1 MPDFNDIV
9 DIISGVVAQWT
20 PRVLGS
26 FALLIF
32 GWMIAGRMKRLA
44 SKALSASALDDILV
58 PFLAGMIHV
67 TIIVLVSIAAVGVLG
82 VNTASFVAV
91 LGAAGLAVALAFQ
104 ETFSNFAAGVML
116 LTFRPFEVG
125 NYVDVGGTAGTVRE
139 VGIFT
144 CLLTTSDNIQIR
156 VPNSK
161 IFGQTIVNYSV
172 SETRRIDLSIGVGYG
187 DDLGTA
193 IRTCMDVLAADP
205 RVLADPEPVVAVNEL
220 GDSAVQLVVRP
231 WVKRTDYGA
240 TRWDLIRALKENL
253 EAAGCTLPYPQ
264 RDVHLHEVA

>member
-9 DIISGVVAQWT
+9 DIVSGVIAQWT

-26 FALLIF
+26 LALLIS
-32 GWMIAGRMKRLA
+32 GWMIAGHMKRLA
-44 SKALSASALDDILV
+44 RKALSASAIDDILV

-67 TIIVLVSIAAVGVLG
+67 TIIVLVAIAAVGVLG

-104 ETFSNFAAGVML
+104 DTFSNFAAGVML
-116 LTFRPFEVG
+116 LTFRPFDVG
-125 NYVDVGGTAGTVRE
+125 NYVDVGGTAGTVQE

-144 CLLTTSDNIQIR
+144 CLLTTSDNIHIR

-172 SETRRIDLSIGVGYG
+172 SDTRRIDLSVGVGYD

-193 IRTCMDVLAADP
+193 IRTCLDVLAADP
-205 RVLADPEPVVAVNEL
+205 RVLEDPEAIVAVNEL

-231 WVKRTDYGA
+231 WVKRTDYGS

-264 RDVHLHEVA
+264 RDVHLHQVS

>member
-1 MPDFNDIV
+1 MPDFNEVVDIV
-9 DIISGVVAQWT
+9 FEVVAQWT

-26 FALLIF
+26 LLLLIG
-32 GWMIAGRMKRLA
+32 GWLIASRMKRLA
-44 SKALSASALDDILV
+44 TKALSASALDDILV

-67 TIIVLVSIAAVGVLG
+67 TIVVLVAIAAVGVLG

-104 ETFSNFAAGVML
+104 DTFSNFAAGVML
-116 LTFRPFEVG
+116 LTFRPFDVG
-125 NYVDVGGTAGTVRE
+125 DYVDVSGTAGTVRE

-144 CLLTTSDNIQIR
+144 CLLRTSDNVQIR

-172 SETRRIDLSIGVGYG
+172 SDTRRIDLSIEVGYG

-193 IRTCMDVLAADP
+193 IRTCMDVLAADR
-205 RVLADPEPVVAVNEL
+205 RVLDDPEGVVAVNEL
-220 GDSAVQLVVRP
+220 GDSSVQLVVRP
-231 WVKRTDYGA
+231 WVQRTDYGS

-264 RDVHLHEVA
+264 RDVHLREVG

>member
-1 MPDFNDIV
+1 M
-9 DIISGVVAQWT
+9 
-20 PRVLGS
+20 
-26 FALLIF
+26 
-32 GWMIAGRMKRLA
+32 
-44 SKALSASALDDILV
+44 
-58 PFLAGMIHV
+58 
-67 TIIVLVSIAAVGVLG
+67 
-82 VNTASFVAV
+82 
-91 LGAAGLAVALAFQ
+91 AFQ
-104 ETFSNFAAGVML
+104 DTFSNFAAGVML
-116 LTFRPFEVG
+116 LTFRPFDVG
-125 NYVDVGGTAGTVRE
+125 NYVDVGGTAGTVQE

-172 SETRRIDLSIGVGYG
+172 SDTRRIDLSIGVGYD

-193 IRTCMDVLAADP
+193 IHTCLDVLAADP
-205 RVLADPEPVVAVNEL
+205 RVLEDPEAIVAVNEL

-231 WVKRTDYGA
+231 WVKRTDYGS

-264 RDVHLHEVA
+264 RDVHLHQVS

>member
-1 MPDFNDIV
+1 MPEFNEIADIV
-9 DIISGVVAQWT
+9 SAVVAQWT
-20 PRVLGS
+20 LKVLGS
-26 FALLIF
+26 LTVLMI
-32 GWMIAGRMKRLA
+32 GWLIAGRMKRLA
-44 SKALSASALDDILV
+44 RRALLASAMDDILV

-67 TIIVLVSIAAVGVLG
+67 TIIVLVAIAAVGVLG
-82 VNTASFVAV
+82 VSTTSFVTV

-116 LTFRPFEVG
+116 LTFRPFDVG
-125 NYVDVGGTAGTVRE
+125 DYVDVGGTAGTVRE

-144 CLLTTSDNIQIR
+144 CLMTTSDNIQIR

-172 SETRRIDLSIGVGYG
+172 SETRRIDLSIGVGYD

-205 RVLADPEPVVAVNEL
+205 RVLDDPEAVVAVNDL

-231 WVKRTDYGA
+231 WVKRTDYGS

-264 RDVHLHEVA
+264 RDVHLHQVG